1 MQKSGG
7 TRRSWRVWGVGSP
20 NVGSGIRHFLAPSK
34 EPHCNTVSENKLDR
48 LGLSRSLRLQES
60 EMAENPDFLLLET
73 LFSPSARAASSVPPA
88 SSPMPVQATT
98 YTFNSPLLPTLN
110 KDNVLMF
117 GGDAGASSPGPAQPS
132 AAEDDDE
139 AKEPSNPREKKSQSG
154 ARTAPALACCP
165 AKCRLFAGH

>member
-1 MQKSGG
+1 MAKFAPELESLQNEGEEMCKKSGG

-110 KDNVLMF
+110 KDNGAHVW
-117 GGDAGASSPGPAQPS
+117 GGCWRVVARPCTTISSGG
-132 AAEDDDE
+132 
-139 AKEPSNPREKKSQSG
+139 R
-154 ARTAPALACCP
+154 
-165 AKCRLFAGH
+165 